1 MNRRHLVFALVATLV
16 AAFFRLYRLE
26 TVPPGLWYDEAVNGI
41 DALRALDSGDFR
53 VFYPGN
59 NGREGLFINCQ
70 ALLLKFLPNEPWTLR
85 CVSALFGTL
94 TVLGTYLFTA
104 TLLDPGDSRR
114 HGDARG
120 AQLVAF
126 FAAIFL
132 ATSFWHVVVS
142 RLGVRPVLA
151 PCCLVWAFYLFF
163 RGLHAGS
170 GRAAAL
176 FAVLGGAVY
185 GLGFHS
191 YLAFRATPL
200 LLVLLV
206 PLFRR
211 EARFWRVALLFGA
224 TASLAAWPLASYFLE
239 HPEHFFRRMSQ
250 ASSLGDA
257 EPLRALA
264 QNLWRALSQLFLEGS
279 RIPRHNLLGNPQLYW
294 PISVLMGLGLAAQLN
309 AAIRG
314 RLRVSTESGGA
325 IASPRAVVLLLAW
338 FLIGLIPAVLARP
351 GATRYL
357 LSAIPI
363 FVFAGIGAAVPCR
376 RGAALGSQVLRRALP
391 FAVAVALLL
400 LAGRSYRFY
409 FHEWAL
415 DARTGYGF
423 QAHVTELARF
433 LEQLPPE
440 KRKVVALVE
449 RTSYLPECA
458 VRFLTRSYS
467 REMER
472 KTNLHFVAAEKLA
485 AEPESI
491 VVYLGRKRWW
501 IREE

>member
-1 MNRRHLVFALVATLV
+1 VNRRHLVFALVATLV
-16 AAFFRLYRLE
+16 AAFFRFYRLE

-70 ALLLKFLPNEPWTLR
+70 ALLLGYLPNQAWTLR
-85 CVSALFGTL
+85 CVGALFGTL

-104 TLLDPGDSRR
+104 ALLDPGDAGRR
-114 HGDARG
+114 GDARG
-120 AQLVAF
+120 ARLVAF
-126 FAAIFL
+126 FAAIFM
-132 ATSFWHVVVS
+132 ATSFWQVVVS

-163 RGLHAGS
+163 RGLHAEG
-170 GRAAAL
+170 GRASAL

-224 TASLAAWPLASYFLE
+224 VASLAASPLASYFLE

-294 PISVLMGLGLAAQLN
+294 PISVLMGLGLAVQLN

-314 RLRVSTESGGA
+314 RLRGSMESGGA
-325 IASPRAVVLLLAW
+325 IASPRAVVLLLVW

-363 FVFAGIGAAVPCR
+363 FVFAGIGAAALYRC
-376 RGAALGSQVLRRALP
+376 GAALGSPALRGALP

-415 DARTGYGF
+415 DARTRDGF
-423 QAHVTELARF
+423 QAHVTEVVRF

-440 KRKVVALVE
+440 KRKVVVRANRGAYRL
-449 RTSYLPECA
+449 TPA

-467 REMER
+467 RETER
-472 KTNLHFVAAEKLA
+472 AANLHFVAADKLS
-485 AEPESI
+485 AESDSV
-491 VVYLGRKRWW
+491 VVYLDRKRWW
-501 IREE
+501 IQEE

>member
-26 TVPPGLWYDEAVNGI
+26 MVPPGLWYDEAVNGI

-70 ALLLKFLPNEPWTLR
+70 ALLLGYLPNEAWTLR

-94 TVLGTYLFTA
+94 TALGTYLLTA
-104 TLLDPGDSRR
+104 ALLDPGDSRR
-114 HGDARG
+114 RGDARG
-120 AQLVAF
+120 ARLAAF

-151 PCCLVWAFYLFF
+151 PCFLVWALYLFF

-170 GRAAAL
+170 GRASAL
-176 FAVLGGAVY
+176 FALLGGAVY

-191 YLAFRATPL
+191 YLAFRTTPL

-206 PLFRR
+206 PLFHR

-224 TASLAAWPLASYFLE
+224 AASLAAWPLAGYFLE
-239 HPEHFFRRMSQ
+239 HPEHFSRRISQ
-250 ASSLGDA
+250 AYSLGDA
-257 EPLRALA
+257 GPLRVLA
-264 QNLWRALSQLFLEGS
+264 HNFSWTLSQLFLEGS
-279 RIPRHNLLGNPQLYW
+279 GISRHNLLGNPQIYW
-294 PISVLMGLGLAAQLN
+294 PISLLMGLGLAVQGH
-309 AAIRG
+309 AAVRA
-314 RLRVSTESGGA
+314 RLCGTAEGGEA
-325 IASPRAVVLLLAW
+325 IAPPRVAVLLLAW

-363 FVFAGIGAAVPCR
+363 FVFAGIGAAALYR
-376 RGAALGSQVLRRALP
+376 RAAALGPPPIRRALP

-400 LAGRSYRFY
+400 LAGRTYRFY

-415 DARTGYGF
+415 DERTRHGF
-423 QAHVTELARF
+423 QAHVTELVRF
-433 LEQLPPE
+433 LERLPPE
-440 KRKVVALVE
+440 TRKVVVRAE
-449 RTSYLPECA
+449 RGAYLPTRA

-467 REMER
+467 RETER
-472 KTNLHFVAAEKLA
+472 ATNLHFVTAEKLS
-485 AEPESI
+485 AEPDSV
-491 VVYLGRKRWW
+491 VVYLDRKRWW
-501 IREE
+501 IQEE